1 MGAFYCN
8 NKTRVIGKSHQTAV
22 KPAMMSGF
30 EQMERTRE
38 EPLEIFLRGRLV
50 DRRRTKHKGGT
61 TNVEH
66 FAGQAAATTS
76 QGG

>member
-22 KPAMMSGF
+22 RPAMMSGF

-50 DRRRTKHKGGT
+50 DRRTKHKAGT